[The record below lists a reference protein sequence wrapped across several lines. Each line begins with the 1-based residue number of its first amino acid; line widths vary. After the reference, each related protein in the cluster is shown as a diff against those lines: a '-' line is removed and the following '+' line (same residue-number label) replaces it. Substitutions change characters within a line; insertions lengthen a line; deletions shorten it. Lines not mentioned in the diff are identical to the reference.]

1 VDPRDQNRNDCGARP
16 QIAVIGPGDAGPV
29 ETADADKTGR
39 VLAREGAVLLCGGR
53 GGVMEAACRGAREEG
68 GMTVGILPD
77 TGNGNPYLSV
87 VIRTGL
93 GNARN
98 AVLIQSADAVVALG
112 GGYGTLSEIALA
124 LKGGREV
131 FGVKT
136 WKIDGVVTCE
146 TPDEAVLSALTAA
159 RRSPWC
165 RSRQA
170 GREYP

>member
-1 VDPRDQNRNDCGARP
+1 VDPQRKNRNDGGVRP
-16 QIAVIGPGDAGPV
+16 QIAIIGPGDAGPA
-29 ETADADKTGR
+29 ELADADTAGR
-39 VLAREGAVLLCGGR
+39 ILAREGAVLLCGGR
-53 GGVMEAACRGAREEG
+53 GGVMEAACRGAREG
-68 GMTVGILPD
+68 GGLTVGILPD

-98 AVLIQSADAVVALG
+98 AVLVQSADAVVALG
-112 GGYGTLSEIALA
+112 GGYGTLSEIALS

-136 WKIDGVVTCE
+136 WNIDGMVTCE
-146 TPDEAVLSALTAA
+146 TPDEAVLSALSAA
-159 RRSPWC
+159 GRSPGC

-170 GREYP
+170 WREYP